1 MSHHSRILIASF
13 ALLCG
18 VFSFVSLDKGLS
30 VDAPTIADYSAIV
43 SPRFEISFRRESLQ
57 LDGHT
62 ASTDH
67 ERQLLRTAN
76 RLFTGVRT
84 RSTFRPLGPA
94 PDYWA
99 STSISMLKA
108 ISATRSSNALLT
120 DKVLRIRG
128 VGTDDWQDEFQFLRA
143 ALQETIEL
151 DVDVVIPDG
160 SVRSQDLC
168 SRAFAAYEHGP
179 VGFEESLT
187 VLRSSAKQVLDR
199 VISLADAC
207 RESTISVTGHTDS
220 SGNEVWNLQL
230 SLARA
235 NAVADYVAERGIARE
250 RLITIGA
257 GSSQP
262 VADNATRYGRSLN
275 RRIDI
280 RLRQNSEVAGSE
292 LK

>member
-1 MSHHSRILIASF
+1 M
-13 ALLCG
+13 
-18 VFSFVSLDKGLS
+18 FSFVSLDEGLPG
-30 VDAPTIADYSAIV
+30 DAPAIADYSAIV
-43 SPRFEISFRRESLQ
+43 SPRFEMSFRRESLQ

-67 ERQLLRTAN
+67 ERQLLLTAD
-76 RLFTGVRT
+76 RLFPDVRT
-84 RSTFRPLGPA
+84 SSTFKPLGPT
-94 PDYWA
+94 PDDWA
-99 STSISMLKA
+99 TTSLSLLRA
-108 ISATRSSNALLT
+108 LAATRSSNAVLT

-128 VGTDDWQDEFQFLRA
+128 VGTDDWHNEYQFLRA
-143 ALQETIEL
+143 ALRETIEL

-160 SVRSQDLC
+160 NVRTRDLC
-168 SRAFAAYEHGP
+168 SRAFAAHEHGP

-187 VLRSSAKQVLDR
+187 VLRSSARPVLDR
-199 VISLADAC
+199 VISLADTC
-207 RESTISVTGHTDS
+207 RDSTISITGHTDS
-220 SGNEVWNLQL
+220 SGNEAWNLLL

-235 NAVADYVAERGIARE
+235 NAVADYVAEHGIARE

-292 LK
+292 PQ

>member
-1 MSHHSRILIASF
+1 MSRHNRILVASS

-30 VDAPTIADYSAIV
+30 GDTPAISDYSAIV
-43 SPRFEISFRRESLQ
+43 SPRFEMSFRRESLR

-67 ERQLLRTAN
+67 ERQLLQTAD
-76 RLFTGVRT
+76 RLFSGART
-84 RSTFRPLGPA
+84 SSTFKPLGPA
-94 PDYWA
+94 PDYWTA
-99 STSISMLKA
+99 TSIGLLKA
-108 ISATRSSNALLT
+108 LSATRSSTAVLT

-128 VGTDDWQDEFQFLRA
+128 VGTDDWHDEIQSLRV
-143 ALQETIEL
+143 ALGETIEL
-151 DVDVVIPDG
+151 DVEMIVPDG
-160 SVRSQDLC
+160 SVHPQDLC
-168 SRAFAAYEHGP
+168 SRAFAMHEHGA

-187 VLRSSAKQVLDR
+187 ILRSSAKPVLDR
-199 VISLADAC
+199 VISLADTC
-207 RESTISVTGHTDS
+207 RNSTISITGHTDS
-220 SGNEVWNLQL
+220 SGNEAWNVQL

-262 VADNATRYGRSLN
+262 LADNATRYGRGLN

-280 RLRQNSEVAGSE
+280 RLRQDSEVAGNE
-292 LK
+292 PD